1 MRMKVCM
8 FVLNPCTND
17 ARVLKEATTLGKAG
31 YDVKIIAITSSD
43 APDLIDE
50 KDNFAIYR
58 VQPRGLLT
66 YLKTTQRTLKT
77 FNRRSKHILF
87 FFIKIWHREKIDLN
101 NSEETNFIKKVL
113 NKVANLILMP
123 LIIFSAFMAQWKF
136 FTNTTKKIKGKLLGY
151 HRISTYISYWIKS
164 KNLALSFKADVY
176 HAHDLNTLLPAY
188 LAAKKIG
195 AKVIYDSHE
204 LYTER
209 NTLFK
214 QTAFSKWVI
223 NKLEAFLI
231 RKANT
236 VITVNES
243 IAVELSN
250 LYNIPVPSIVM
261 NCPDYRIG
269 IRNNLLREMI
279 QLNGNLK
286 IILYLGAIT
295 FNRGLEETMTAMGK
309 VNKGVLVVMGY
320 GKPEYISSLKQK
332 SSQLG
337 VKERL
342 YFIPAVPPHEVVKY
356 AASADIGI
364 VPIQN
369 ACKSY
374 YYCSPN
380 KLFESMMAGL
390 PVAASDFPELRRVI
404 EETNCGYFFNPSD
417 TDDIANT
424 LNKMLSDDKTSKQMR
439 HNALLYAHRYS
450 WEKESKKLLS
460 IYARLFES

>member
-1 MRMKVCM
+1 MPITRM
-8 FVLNPCTND
+8 
-17 ARVLKEATTLGKAG
+17 
-31 YDVKIIAITSSD
+31 I
-43 APDLIDE
+43 
-50 KDNFAIYR
+50 
-58 VQPRGLLT
+58 
-66 YLKTTQRTLKT
+66 
-77 FNRRSKHILF
+77 
-87 FFIKIWHREKIDLN
+87 
-101 NSEETNFIKKVL
+101 
-113 NKVANLILMP
+113 LILC
-123 LIIFSAFMAQWKF
+123 
-136 FTNTTKKIKGKLLGY
+136 
-151 HRISTYISYWIKS
+151 
-164 KNLALSFKADVY
+164 
-176 HAHDLNTLLPAY
+176 LNTLLPAY

-195 AKVIYDSHE
+195 SKVIYDSHE

-223 NKLEAFLI
+223 NKFEAFLI
-231 RKANT
+231 RNANT

-261 NCPDYRIG
+261 NCPAYRIG

-320 GKPEYISSLKQK
+320 GKPEYISSLKEK

-439 HNALLYAHRYS
+439 HNALL
-450 WEKESKKLLS
+450 
-460 IYARLFES
+460 